1 MLAVRRERYIRG
13 VVSIDF
19 YQLGDKSLVVGDGK
33 VVKGGVEGCFVVA
46 GGKLIPQGIANFL
59 SGGGLWEAGEK
70 LRDSGKAASTVV
82 EFVVKCVVEVKDNHC
97 YHSLYDAKYG
107 GREPGIN
114 TSAIT
119 GLTWFS

>member
-1 MLAVRRERYIRG
+1 MLAVGRERYIGG

-19 YQLGDKSLVVGDGK
+19 YQLGDESLVVGDGK
-33 VVKGGVEGCFVVA
+33 VVKGDVECCFVVA
-46 GGKLIPQGIANFL
+46 GGKLIPQGIEDFP
-59 SGGGLWEAGEK
+59 GGRGLWEAGEK
-70 LRDSGKAASTVV
+70 LRDGGKAASTVV

-107 GREPGIN
+107 GRDLGIH
-114 TSAIT
+114 TSEIT